1 MTNLSRGGRD
11 SSGSGAT
18 PNAAVALMR
27 MNNEIDIRHVLPAI
41 RVPTLVLHRTGDT
54 RVHVEAGR
62 YLGSTTPNA
71 KYVELPGCDHT
82 LWVGG
87 VDAIAD
93 EIEDFLTGSRAELEA
108 DRVLATVLFTD
119 IVNSTKRASELGD
132 RRWRALLDQHNNIVR
147 QQLARFRGQEV
158 KTLGDGFLATFDGP
172 GRAVRCASGIVE
184 AVRSLGI
191 EVRSGVHT
199 GEIEV
204 KGNDVAGAVHTAAR
218 IVALA
223 ESGQVLA
230 SNTVRDLVAGSNI
243 RFTDRG
249 GHVLKSIPGEVR
261 LFAVEQDSLA

>member
-1 MTNLSRGGRD
+1 
-11 SSGSGAT
+11 
-18 PNAAVALMR
+18 
-27 MNNEIDIRHVLPAI
+27 
-41 RVPTLVLHRTGDT
+41 
-54 RVHVEAGR
+54 VHVEAGR
-62 YLGSTTPNA
+62 YLGSTIPDA

-82 LWVGG
+82 LWVGD
-87 VDAIAD
+87 VDTIAD
-93 EIEDFLTGSRAELEA
+93 QIEEFLTGSRAELEA

-119 IVNSTKRASELGD
+119 IVNSTKRASDLGD

-147 QQLARFRGQEV
+147 HQLARFRGQEV

-172 GRAVRCASGIVE
+172 ARAVRCASAIVE

-204 KGNDVAGAVHTAAR
+204 KGNDIAGIAVHTAAR

-223 ESGQVLA
+223 EGGQVLA

-249 GHVLKSIPGEVR
+249 GHVLKGIAGEIR
-261 LFAVEQDSLA
+261 LFAVEQDSPA